1 MNIVKPLLT
10 LVIPF
15 YNEEP
20 SLAELLPRVKDNLE
34 QFDITYEVLLIDDA
48 STDGSNAVVEKFIIE
63 SKDKNFKLIRMHT
76 NSGQTGC
83 FKKAFSEASG
93 EYIIRMDADLQDN
106 PSDLHLFIDKINEKA
121 DMVMGIRENRKHSH
135 ILKFATAIYNVIV
148 IMLYDSP
155 LTMHSGSFIA
165 FKSEFVKDIPFK
177 NNDHR
182 YLPLIAINR
191 GANNIREIIV
201 SHNKRVYGSSNYSL
215 LKKVLLGIPELI
227 FFLVRL
233 RFGFYRK

>member
-1 MNIVKPLLT
+1 MNTLVT

-15 YNEEP
+15 YNEEL
-20 SLAELLPRVKDNLE
+20 SLIELLPRVKDNLE
-34 QFDITYEVLLIDDA
+34 QSGIVYEVLLINDA

-106 PSDLHLFIDKINEKA
+106 PSDLYFFLEKINDNA
-121 DMVMGIRENRKHSH
+121 DMVMGIRENRNHSH
-135 ILKFATAIYNVIV
+135 ILKFSTALYNLLI

-201 SHNKRVYGSSNYSL
+201 SHNERIYGSSNYSL

>member
-1 MNIVKPLLT
+1 MNTLVT

-15 YNEEP
+15 YNEEL
-20 SLAELLPRVKDNLE
+20 SLIELLPRVKDNLE
-34 QFDITYEVLLIDDA
+34 QSGIVYEVLLINDA

-106 PSDLHLFIDKINEKA
+106 PSDLYFFLEKINDNA

-135 ILKFATAIYNVIV
+135 ILKFSTALYNLLI

-201 SHNKRVYGSSNYSL
+201 SHNERIYGSSNYSL

>member
-1 MNIVKPLLT
+1 MNTLVT

-15 YNEEP
+15 YNEEL
-20 SLAELLPRVKDNLE
+20 SLIELLPRVKDNLE
-34 QFDITYEVLLIDDA
+34 QSGIVYEVLLINDA

-83 FKKAFSEASG
+83 FKKAFSESSG
-93 EYIIRMDADLQDN
+93 ENIIRMDADLQDN
-106 PSDLHLFIDKINEKA
+106 PSDLYFFLEKINDNA

-135 ILKFATAIYNVIV
+135 ILKFSTALYNLLI

-201 SHNKRVYGSSNYSL
+201 SHNERIYGSSNYSL

>member
-1 MNIVKPLLT
+1 VNTLVT

-15 YNEEP
+15 YNEEL
-20 SLAELLPRVKDNLE
+20 SLIELLPRVKDNLE
-34 QFDITYEVLLIDDA
+34 QSGIVYEVLLINDA

-106 PSDLHLFIDKINEKA
+106 PSDLYFFLEKINDNA

-135 ILKFATAIYNVIV
+135 ILKFSTALYNLLI

-201 SHNKRVYGSSNYSL
+201 SHNERIYGSSNYSL

>member
-1 MNIVKPLLT
+1 VNTLVT

-15 YNEEP
+15 YNEEL
-20 SLAELLPRVKDNLE
+20 SLIELLPRVKDNLE
-34 QFDITYEVLLIDDA
+34 KSGITYEVLLINDA

-106 PSDLHLFIDKINEKA
+106 PSDLYFFIDKINDNA

-135 ILKFATAIYNVIV
+135 ILKFSTALYNLII
-148 IMLYDSP
+148 IMLYNSP

-201 SHNKRVYGSSNYSL
+201 SHNERIYGSSNYSL

>member
-1 MNIVKPLLT
+1 VT

-15 YNEEP
+15 YNEEL
-20 SLAELLPRVKDNLE
+20 SLIELLPRVKDNLE
-34 QFDITYEVLLIDDA
+34 QSGIVYEVLLINDA

-106 PSDLHLFIDKINEKA
+106 PSDLYFFLEKINDNA

-135 ILKFATAIYNVIV
+135 ILKFSTALYNLLI

-201 SHNKRVYGSSNYSL
+201 SHNERIYGSSNYSL

>member
-1 MNIVKPLLT
+1 MNTLVT

-15 YNEEP
+15 YTEEL
-20 SLAELLPRVKDNLE
+20 SLIELLPRVKDNLE
-34 QFDITYEVLLIDDA
+34 QSGIVYEVLLINDA

-106 PSDLHLFIDKINEKA
+106 PSDLYFFLEKINDNA

-135 ILKFATAIYNVIV
+135 ILKFSTALYNLLI

-201 SHNKRVYGSSNYSL
+201 SHNERIYGSSNYSL